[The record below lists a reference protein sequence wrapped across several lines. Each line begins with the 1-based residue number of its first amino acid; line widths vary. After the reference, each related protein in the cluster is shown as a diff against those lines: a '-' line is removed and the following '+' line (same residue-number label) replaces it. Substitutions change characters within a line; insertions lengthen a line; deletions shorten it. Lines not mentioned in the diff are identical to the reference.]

1 MPGAVRCSSPRSSR
15 HPTPALGR
23 SPSPTCGRPRPAS
36 PRRNARAPIT
46 GSRTCPSPGRARSA
60 GACLPTGSPK
70 ETPVSSASTEH
81 TAAAPAAEREPVI
94 LWGRR
99 TAFGRSGG
107 ALSLITAD
115 RLLAPVLSAVV
126 ADLGLDPAHIDDVI
140 IGNATGGG
148 GNLARLALLEAGFP
162 VSVPGLTVDRQC
174 GSGLEAIVLAC
185 RLVAA
190 GAGSL
195 YLAGGVESC
204 STAPLRAHRVSSA
217 PGEPDFFDRV
227 RFAPDSVGDPDMGVA
242 AENVAAH
249 FGIGRE
255 RQDAFAAR
263 SHRLA
268 VAAAGA
274 GAFEAE
280 IVGIAGIDGTGGRV
294 TADEGPRPKLDA
306 ALLRRFPAAFRPGGT
321 VTAGNSCAD
330 ADGAVVVLVT
340 SRARAM
346 DLLARGS
353 FQAGTGSPG
362 FLTFVDAV
370 PAGTDPNLLGAGGG
384 EAGRSLLARTGIPAE
399 ALARV
404 EIVEAFAA
412 QVLAS
417 LDLIDVPEDR
427 ANRQGG
433 ALALGHP
440 FGASGALIVLRL
452 LAQSRADGVEG
463 ADSPKGADAPKGA
476 HALAMVSIAGG
487 LGLAA
492 LFRWEGAP
500 G

>member
-1 MPGAVRCSSPRSSR
+1 V
-15 HPTPALGR
+15 PT
-23 SPSPTCGRPRPAS
+23 
-36 PRRNARAPIT
+36 
-46 GSRTCPSPGRARSA
+46 
-60 GACLPTGSPK
+60 
-70 ETPVSSASTEH
+70 ASTES
-81 TAAAPAAEREPVI
+81 TASTDPAASTDPDDREPVVV
-94 LWGRR
+94 WGRR
-99 TAFGRSGG
+99 TAFCRSGG
-107 ALSLITAD
+107 ALSLVTAD
-115 RLLAPVLSAVV
+115 RLLAPVLSAIV
-126 ADLGLDPAHIDDVI
+126 ADLGLDPAQIDDVI
-140 IGNATGGG
+140 IGNAAGGG

-190 GAGSL
+190 GAGDL

-204 STAPLRAHRVSSA
+204 STAPLRAHRLSST
-217 PGEPDFFDRV
+217 PGAPDFFDRV
-227 RFAPDSVGDPDMGVA
+227 RFAPDPVGDPDMGVA

-268 VAAAGA
+268 VTAAAAG
-274 GAFEAE
+274 GFEAE
-280 IVGIAGIDGTGGRV
+280 IVGLDTAAAPGTATRV
-294 TADEGPRPKLDA
+294 TTDEGPRPKLDA
-306 ALLRRFPAAFRPGGT
+306 ALLRRFPPAFLQGGT

-340 SRARAM
+340 SRARARE
-346 DLLARGS
+346 LIESGA
-353 FQAGTGSPG
+353 FPTGTGSPG
-362 FLTFVDAV
+362 FLAFVDAA
-370 PAGTDPNLLGAGGG
+370 PAGIDPNLLGAGGG
-384 EAGRSLLARTGIPAE
+384 EAARSLLLRTGVPAADV
-399 ALARV
+399 ALV
-404 EIVEAFAA
+404 EVVEAFAA

-417 LDLIDVPEDR
+417 LDLIGVPEDT

-440 FGASGALIVLRL
+440 FGASGGLIVLRL
-452 LAQSRADGVEG
+452 LAQARSDAVDGTQ
-463 ADSPKGADAPKGA
+463 
-476 HALAMVSIAGG
+476 ALAVVSIAGG

-492 LFRWEGAP
+492 LFRWESSP

>member
-1 MPGAVRCSSPRSSR
+1 MS
-15 HPTPALGR
+15 T
-23 SPSPTCGRPRPAS
+23 AS
-36 PRRNARAPIT
+36 TER
-46 GSRTCPSPGRARSA
+46 
-60 GACLPTGSPK
+60 
-70 ETPVSSASTEH
+70 SASTDPTIP
-81 TAAAPAAEREPVI
+81 TAADREPVV

-99 TAFGRSGG
+99 TAFGRRGG
-107 ALSLITAD
+107 ALSRVTAD
-115 RLLAPVLSAVV
+115 WLLAPVLSAVV
-126 ADLGLDPAHIDDVI
+126 ADLGLDPVGIDDVI

-204 STAPLRAHRVSSA
+204 STAPLRAHRLSSA
-217 PGEPDFFDRV
+217 PGAPDFFDRV

-268 VAAAGA
+268 VAAAEA
-274 GAFEAE
+274 GAFEPE
-280 IVGIAGIDGTGGRV
+280 IVGIVGNEASSAGGAPVTIDQ
-294 TADEGPRPKLDA
+294 GPRPTLDA
-306 ALLRRFPAAFRPGGT
+306 ALLRRFPPAFRPGGT

-330 ADGAVVVLVT
+330 ADGAVVVVVT
-340 SRARAM
+340 SRARARE
-346 DLLARGS
+346 LVASGAL
-353 FQAGTGSPG
+353 QTGTGG
-362 FLTFVDAV
+362 TGILAFVDAV
-370 PAGTDPNLLGAGGG
+370 SAGFDPNLLGAGGG
-384 EAGRSLLARTGIPAE
+384 QAAGSLLARTGIPAADL
-399 ALARV
+399 ALV
-404 EIVEAFAA
+404 EVVEAFAA

-417 LDLIDVPEDR
+417 LDVIDVAEDR

-440 FGASGALIVLRL
+440 FGASGALVVLRL
-452 LAQSRADGVEG
+452 LAQARTEAVD
-463 ADSPKGADAPKGA
+463 GA

-492 LFRWEGAP
+492 LFRWEGTP
-500 G
+500 V